1 MTRINLIDSGFLLPS
16 RLTAGQHPLKV
27 QDVGS
32 NPTLATILLP
42 SRLTAGLEALDFT
55 MVVRIHPW

>member
-1 MTRINLIDSGFLLPS
+1 
-16 RLTAGQHPLKV
+16 
-27 QDVGS
+27 
-32 NPTLATILLP
+32 LATNILP

>member
-1 MTRINLIDSGFLLPS
+1 
-16 RLTAGQHPLKV
+16 
-27 QDVGS
+27 
-32 NPTLATILLP
+32 LATILP